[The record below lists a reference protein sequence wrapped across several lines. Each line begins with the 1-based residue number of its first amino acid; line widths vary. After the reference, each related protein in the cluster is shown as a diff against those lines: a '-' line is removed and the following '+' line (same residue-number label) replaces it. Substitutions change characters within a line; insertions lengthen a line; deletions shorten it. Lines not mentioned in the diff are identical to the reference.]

1 MYKKLTPAVHR
12 ARAYDGNCV
21 LIIRHLFHPLSR
33 LTVKFDL
40 DGSKRMGAARAIGT
54 QELDKLFERFGE
66 TELTEIYDLT
76 RPSVCG

>member
-1 MYKKLTPAVHR
+1 MA
-12 ARAYDGNCV
+12 NCV

-76 RPSVCG
+76 RSSVCG